1 MQKVNFLPATLQM
14 LRRVACTRNLGLIDL
29 PLCAEKIRLSRD
41 PPRHRIRQGNR
52 FFLVC
57 SQPIVATQRQVS
69 RPIIERRA
77 AS

>member
-14 LRRVACTRNLGLIDL
+14 LRRIARTRNLGLIDL
-29 PLCAEKIRLSRD
+29 SLYAEKIRLSRD
-41 PPRHRIRQGNR
+41 LSRHRIRQGNR
-52 FFLVC
+52 FFLPC
-57 SQPIVATQRQVS
+57 PQPIVATRRQVS